1 MTEDDVGGVQEHQD
15 GVDVSGESVARV
27 RRPVKRRAP
36 RRRSKEGGK
45 RRPRRRKKKRPYR
58 EIEEL
63 PSLTYLIGGEQAKW
77 LIPAAFA
84 ALLVF
89 SAWGGLI
96 DWQREYADVPDD
108 FDGTPR
114 EFHDCIMVHNTYGDR
129 NSTTHDPSHPDNVAC
144 AEKNGEDPNYSEL
157 EYQAWLEDFLA
168 SVAVDTGNH
177 SGYVWSE
184 GGIATMAYLGS
195 TMGSNMSVYYDPA
208 PGDEFNATHLAIWNS
223 ATVAFGGGNDSF
235 EDLLPGGGSAMALY
249 LGPGGIV
256 VDKPTGYIWTEVGIA
271 TMSYLWALNGANM
284 SMYGDPVAGDVFTE
298 AHLNIWNGA
307 TVAFG
312 GGNDSM
318 EDLLPGGGTALA
330 LYVGTTGIV
339 DVAPTGFVWTEEG
352 LLTMAYLWALNGA
365 NMSMYGDPVA
375 GDVFTEA
382 HLNIWNGATVAF
394 GGGNDAMADLV
405 PGGGTALAMYVGAGG
420 IVQWSNLSTMPMV
433 TNVTV
438 TPASPGVDDDLAC
451 MYDFVDPQ
459 GDADASVVRW
469 YVNNV
474 SAGSDSSALTL
485 ASGDAVKCSVL
496 PSDGINPGFRVHSHN
511 VLVV

>member
-1 MTEDDVGGVQEHQD
+1 MTEDDVEGVQEHQD
-15 GVDVSGESVARV
+15 GVDVSGEGVARV

-96 DWQREYADVPDD
+96 DWQQEYADVPDD

-168 SVAVDTGNH
+168 SVAVDIGNH

-235 EDLLPGGGSAMALY
+235 DDLLPGGGSAMALY

-284 SMYGDPVAGDVFTE
+284 SMYGNPVAGDVFTE

-312 GGNDSM
+312 GGS
-318 EDLLPGGGTALA
+318 
-330 LYVGTTGIV
+330 
-339 DVAPTGFVWTEEG
+339 
-352 LLTMAYLWALNGA
+352 
-365 NMSMYGDPVA
+365 
-375 GDVFTEA
+375 
-382 HLNIWNGATVAF
+382 
-394 GGGNDAMADLV
+394 DAMADLV
-405 PGGGTALAMYVGAGG
+405 PGGGTALTMYVGAGG

-496 PSDGINPGFRVHSHN
+496 PSDGINPGFRVHSDN
-511 VLVV
+511 APVV

>member
-312 GGNDSM
+312 GGND
-318 EDLLPGGGTALA
+318 
-330 LYVGTTGIV
+330 
-339 DVAPTGFVWTEEG
+339 
-352 LLTMAYLWALNGA
+352 
-365 NMSMYGDPVA
+365 
-375 GDVFTEA
+375 
-382 HLNIWNGATVAF
+382 
-394 GGGNDAMADLV
+394 AMADLV

-496 PSDGINPGFRVHSHN
+496 PSDGINPGFRVHSDN
-511 VLVV
+511 TPVV